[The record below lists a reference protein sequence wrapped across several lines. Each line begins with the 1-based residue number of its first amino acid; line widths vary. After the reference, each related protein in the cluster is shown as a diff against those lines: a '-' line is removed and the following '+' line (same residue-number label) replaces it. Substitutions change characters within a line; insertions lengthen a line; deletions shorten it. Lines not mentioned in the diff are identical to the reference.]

1 MKGNI
6 VVAAAVFAVGLIV
19 AGGVLVLGAKWVA
32 DDAVG
37 RVEAAAR
44 LHAQSVERA
53 GAAAGVPIR
62 DAMSGLTVAVDRHA
76 GSVEKGGAAAGEP
89 IRAGMAGL
97 AEVVT
102 KHAGSI
108 EKAGGSI
115 EKAGDAISRPV
126 VNIRDPIQVGQ
137 PIMIQGRNEDGSL
150 PVNARIGK

>member
-1 MKGNI
+1 MKGNV

-19 AGGVLVLGAKWVA
+19 AGGVLVLGAKWVT

-62 DAMSGLTVAVDRHA
+62 DAMTNLTVAVDKHA

-89 IRAGMAGL
+89 IRDGLAGL
-97 AEVVT
+97 GKIVT
-102 KHAGSI
+102 QHAGSI
-108 EKAGGSI
+108 EKAGDS
-115 EKAGDAISRPV
+115 ISRPV
-126 VNIRDPIQVGQ
+126 VNIKDPINVGQ

-150 PVNARIGK
+150 PVKATIGK